1 MYRRRQMLGNVLI
14 RWAIL
19 ALAFAITSWLLSGM
33 DVSGG
38 VWGYIWISALF
49 GIVNVIIGTILRII
63 TLPLTLLT
71 FGLFAVVVNAILLE
85 ITDALSGHLT
95 IDEFFWTAIWAAVI
109 LALVSVM
116 LEIVVRGL
124 VVPRGRQALG

>member
-1 MYRRRQMLGNVLI
+1 MLGNVLI
-14 RWAIL
+14 RCAIL

-124 VVPRGRQALG
+124 VVPRRRQALG

>member
-1 MYRRRQMLGNVLI
+1 MLGNLLI

-33 DVSGG
+33 EVSGG

-49 GIVNVIIGTILRII
+49 GVVNAIIGTILRII

-71 FGLFAVVVNAILLE
+71 LGLFAIVVNAILLD
-85 ITDALSGHLT
+85 ITDGLSSHLS
-95 IDEFFWTAIWAAVI
+95 IDEFWWTAIWAAII

-116 LEIVVRGL
+116 LEIAVSGL
-124 VVPRGRQALG
+124 VVSRRRQAVG